1 MKTSF
6 VRLARIGTVLAL
18 LVVVIGA
25 WVRLT
30 DAGLGCPDW
39 PGCYGQLF
47 VTESTRE
54 AAEAFPERPLDVGK
68 AWREMIHRYLATGL
82 GLLCLIMAGLAWAN
96 RRDPEQPTRLA
107 YFLLALVIFQGLL
120 GMWTVT
126 LLLQPMIVM
135 AHLLGGLATLG
146 LLFWLGEWRRGL
158 SSGTDLP
165 GRMHAARTERTEAT
179 WSEQAIPPDMAQAA
193 STQMASPQ
201 AAPPQ
206 APSLKAP
213 SPQVARTASRESAQ
227 VSSPR
232 LALAGLAAAAIL
244 VLQIAL
250 GGWTSANYAALA
262 CPDFPTCQTRWWP
275 PVTDFREGFVLWRE
289 LGVDYEGGV
298 LDNPARVAIHF
309 SHRLGAIAA
318 TAMLGLLGWM
328 MVRRPRLRPDGIAV
342 LGTLGVQLI
351 LGASI
356 IIYSVPLAISVAH
369 NGVAA
374 LLLLTVLNANQQIG
388 YFR

>member
-1 MKTSF
+1 M
-6 VRLARIGTVLAL
+6 RLARIGTLLAL

-39 PGCYGQLF
+39 PGCYGQLI

-107 YFLLALVIFQGLL
+107 YILLALVIFQGLL

-126 LLLQPMIVM
+126 LLLQPVIVM

-146 LLFWLGEWRRGL
+146 LLFWLGEWRRLL
-158 SSGTDLP
+158 SSRGGLRP
-165 GRMHAARTERTEAT
+165 PEHAART
-179 WSEQAIPPDMAQAA
+179 
-193 STQMASPQ
+193 ASP
-201 AAPPQ
+201 
-206 APSLKAP
+206 
-213 SPQVARTASRESAQ
+213 
-227 VSSPR
+227 
-232 LALAGLAAAAIL
+232 GLARAGVTALLIL
-244 VLQIAL
+244 VVQIAL

-275 PVTDFREGFVLWRE
+275 PVTDFSEGFVLWRE

-298 LDNPARVAIHF
+298 LDNPSRVAIHF

-318 TAMLGLLGWM
+318 TAILGLLGWM
-328 MVRRPRLRPDGIAV
+328 MVRRPWLRPDGIAV
-342 LGTLGVQLI
+342 LGALGIQLI

-356 IIYSVPLAISVAH
+356 IIYSVPLAVAVAH

-374 LLLLTVLNANQQIG
+374 LLLLTVLNANQRIG
-388 YFR
+388 NHR

>member
-1 MKTSF
+1 M
-6 VRLARIGTVLAL
+6 RLARIGTLLAL

-39 PGCYGQLF
+39 PGCYGQLV

-54 AAEAFPERPLDVGK
+54 AAEAFPERPLDMGK

-107 YFLLALVIFQGLL
+107 YVLLALVIFQGLL

-126 LLLQPMIVM
+126 LLLQPVIVM

-146 LLFWLGEWRRGL
+146 LLFWLGEWRRLL
-158 SSGTDLP
+158 SSGDGLHRP
-165 GRMHAARTERTEAT
+165 EHAAR
-179 WSEQAIPPDMAQAA
+179 AA
-193 STQMASPQ
+193 SP
-201 AAPPQ
+201 
-206 APSLKAP
+206 
-213 SPQVARTASRESAQ
+213 
-227 VSSPR
+227 
-232 LALAGLAAAAIL
+232 GLARAGAAALLIL
-244 VLQIAL
+244 VVQIAL

-318 TAMLGLLGWM
+318 TAILGLLGWL

-342 LGTLGVQLI
+342 LAALGIQLV

-356 IIYSVPLAISVAH
+356 IIYSVPLAVAVAH

-374 LLLLTVLNANQQIG
+374 VLLLAVLNANQRIG
-388 YFR
+388 NYR

>member
-6 VRLARIGTVLAL
+6 VRLARIGTLLAL

-39 PGCYGQLF
+39 PGCYGQLI

-107 YFLLALVIFQGLL
+107 YVLLALVIFQGLL

-126 LLLQPMIVM
+126 LLLQPVIVM

-146 LLFWLGEWRRGL
+146 LLFWLGEWRRLL
-158 SSGTDLP
+158 SSRGGLRP
-165 GRMHAARTERTEAT
+165 PEHA
-179 WSEQAIPPDMAQAA
+179 
-193 STQMASPQ
+193 
-201 AAPPQ
+201 
-206 APSLKAP
+206 
-213 SPQVARTASRESAQ
+213 VRTAS
-227 VSSPR
+227 P
-232 LALAGLAAAAIL
+232 GLARAGVTALLIL
-244 VLQIAL
+244 VVQIAL

-298 LDNPARVAIHF
+298 LDNPSRVAIHF

-318 TAMLGLLGWM
+318 TAILGLLGWM
-328 MVRRPRLRPDGIAV
+328 MVRRPWLRPDGIAV
-342 LGTLGVQLI
+342 LGALGIQLI

-356 IIYSVPLAISVAH
+356 IIYSVPLAVAVAH
-369 NGVAA
+369 
-374 LLLLTVLNANQQIG
+374 
-388 YFR
+388 